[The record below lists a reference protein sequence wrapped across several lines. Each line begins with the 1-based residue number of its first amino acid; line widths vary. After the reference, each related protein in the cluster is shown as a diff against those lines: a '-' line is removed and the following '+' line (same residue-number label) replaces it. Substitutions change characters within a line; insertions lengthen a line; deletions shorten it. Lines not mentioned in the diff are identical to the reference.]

1 MTAALWQS
9 QLHGRGAEFNGLT
22 ATKFPSLCSPPPQ
35 AQLERR
41 QYPLATVGAAIV
53 LAAEMNTV
61 GGVLACWHAAF
72 KQCSAASWSAL
83 LQSATMDG
91 CCENATF
98 VTSQS
103 HCLVLVQ
110 HVVQPVVRTSGPPTH
125 SFPLQVS
132 LSLDHVSS
140 SLQLMRRTLDR
151 KLSQARQRLVQL
163 AGFLPYAAS
172 INTRNVGSHARTI
185 IKLSALVGSTEEE
198 AGGAAGSM
206 EQLPAAVEQQQQQQL
221 AGEGPAAAQHERVLQ
236 EPAAAAAAAA
246 AAPAAGIVEQQR
258 PGRQQCEP
266 SAFAAA
272 QQQPDGAI
280 GGQKRAR
287 DPGEAGSS
295 AAAPVGK
302 HGRTSGSLSQAAT
315 ASTPAAE
322 APSR

>member
-1 MTAALWQS
+1 LTAALWQS

-22 ATKFPSLCSPPPQ
+22 ATKFPSLCSPLPQ

-83 LQSATMDG
+83 LRSATMDG

-110 HVVQPVVRTSGPPTH
+110 HVVQPVVHTSRPPTH

-151 KLSQARQRLVQL
+151 KLSQAQQRLVQL

-185 IKLSALVGSTEEE
+185 IKLSALVGSTEQE
-198 AGGAAGSM
+198 AGGAGDGT
-206 EQLPAAVEQQQQQQL
+206 EQLPAALEQQQQQH
-221 AGEGPAAAQHERVLQ
+221 AGEGPAAAQQERVLQ
-236 EPAAAAAAAA
+236 EPAAAAAAVPAA
-246 AAPAAGIVEQQR
+246 AIVEQQR

-315 ASTPAAE
+315 APTPAAE